1 MTCICSSFYPLRG
14 NLSVITALK
23 IRQCGSLEIVI
34 IFRDYEQIILSEV
47 DWVTIKECHKE
58 IHNFFEKKDEKLT
71 LRFNNHE
78 VLTNLSSREIIIKSI
93 SSWQTIRLNF
103 KSYLQLESLRLLIT
117 NKINELKKLVEPANQ
132 CLNQLITNS
141 VSELKQESN
150 ILIQFYME
158 SDGSIPPPPAISY
171 FDIKLKLLEKRN
183 LNDIMNLEIV
193 SIYEAYLVEKIY
205 SELLRNAV

>member
-1 MTCICSSFYPLRG
+1 M
-14 NLSVITALK
+14 
-23 IRQCGSLEIVI
+23 
-34 IFRDYEQIILSEV
+34 
-47 DWVTIKECHKE
+47 
-58 IHNFFEKKDEKLT
+58 
-71 LRFNNHE
+71 
-78 VLTNLSSREIIIKSI
+78 
-93 SSWQTIRLNF
+93 
-103 KSYLQLESLRLLIT
+103 
-117 NKINELKKLVEPANQ
+117 
-132 CLNQLITNS
+132 
-141 VSELKQESN
+141 KQESN